1 MQDPVASSELP
12 FYTCPEREGRFQ
24 SAERAVPT
32 LLSNLTTNLLS
43 A

>member
-1 MQDPVASSELP
+1 M
-12 FYTCPEREGRFQ
+12 FYAESEREGRLQ

-32 LLSNLTTNLLS
+32 HVTNTTTNLLS